1 MSDLWRAKGSG
12 KFETGGGVLRKK
24 VKMNL
29 AKETLPGTGGALLG
43 EKSGVK

>member
-24 VKMNL
+24 
-29 AKETLPGTGGALLG
+29 GGKNEFSKRNFTWNWWRCLG
-43 EKSGVK
+43 KKVG